1 METSIFIGQILWPLM
16 ISIWIWLFFN
26 TEMFQ
31 KIIHDILREP
41 LALFISGLMWF
52 VLWSMMLKYHNS
64 WEISRNLLI
73 TILWWAIFIKSFLVI
88 AFPKII
94 FSMIKNIR
102 HRDHRAHRD
111 FRGNST
117 PSYYGH
123 RILFA
128 NDFREF
134 LMAVIPGFIR
144 NPGFL
149 PTNIFSVFSVASV
162 A

>member
-94 FSMIKNIR
+94 FSMIKNYKI
-102 HRDHRAHRD
+102 
-111 FRGNST
+111 S
-117 PSYYGH
+117 
-123 RILFA
+123 LFMLQTFWLIYA
-128 NDFREF
+128 
-134 LMAVIPGFIR
+134 FIWIIITYKS
-144 NPGFL
+144 F
-149 PTNIFSVFSVASV
+149 T
-162 A
+162 